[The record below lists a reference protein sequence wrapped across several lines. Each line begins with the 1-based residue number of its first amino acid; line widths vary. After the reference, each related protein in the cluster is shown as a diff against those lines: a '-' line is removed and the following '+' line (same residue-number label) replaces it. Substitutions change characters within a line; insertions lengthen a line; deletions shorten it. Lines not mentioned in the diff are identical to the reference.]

1 MPNLYYHKISL
12 ELKEINQETIDAWK
26 AAQNPKADDYIL
38 APEKP
43 SENAVWSNGMW
54 NELPH
59 IPVEDGSPV

>member
-1 MPNLYYHKISL
+1 MPNLYYHNTSL

-43 SENAVWSNGMW
+43 PGNAIWSGGSWVVLPEPSQEESEV
-54 NELPH
+54 
-59 IPVEDGSPV
+59 